1 MDEHLIEGR
10 TMTEK
15 YVLLTVELSPEEKKT
30 FSEIANSFGFSEA
43 EVLMML
49 VHQFIECKEL
59 PFVFHCYPKINYKNP
74 NLLHAH
80 LNDKGRL
87 IVPNAWKDEDE

>member
-1 MDEHLIEGR
+1 MDERLIAGR

-15 YVLLTVELSPEEKKT
+15 YVLLTVELSNEEKKT
-30 FSEIANSFGFSEA
+30 FSDIAHSLGLSES

-59 PFVFHCYPKINYKNP
+59 PFVFHCDPKINYKNP
-74 NLLHAH
+74 NLIYAH
-80 LNDKGRL
+80 INDK
-87 IVPNAWKDEDE
+87 

>member
-1 MDEHLIEGR
+1 MDAHLIEGR

-30 FSEIANSFGFSEA
+30 FSEIANSLGFSEA
-43 EVLMML
+43 EVLM
-49 VHQFIECKEL
+49 
-59 PFVFHCYPKINYKNP
+59 KNQ

-80 LNDKGRL
+80 LDDKGRL
-87 IVPNAWKDEDE
+87 IVPNAWKDDDE

>member
-30 FSEIANSFGFSEA
+30 FSEIANSLGFSEA
-43 EVLMML
+43 EVS
-49 VHQFIECKEL
+49 
-59 PFVFHCYPKINYKNP
+59 
-74 NLLHAH
+74 
-80 LNDKGRL
+80 
-87 IVPNAWKDEDE
+87 